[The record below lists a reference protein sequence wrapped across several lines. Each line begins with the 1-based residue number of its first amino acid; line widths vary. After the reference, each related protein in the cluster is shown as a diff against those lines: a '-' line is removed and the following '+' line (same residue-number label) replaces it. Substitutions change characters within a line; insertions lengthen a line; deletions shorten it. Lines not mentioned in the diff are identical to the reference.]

1 MTTTGTVKAD
11 MEAANPHYR
20 TAVERAFH
28 DAAFI
33 GDVGIE
39 LIDCGPGWCETRLII
54 APRHLQQTGV
64 VHAGVQTTIADH
76 TAGAAALS
84 MMREGE
90 HVLTAE
96 FKLNLLRGGQGESL
110 WCRGQ
115 VLKPG
120 RSLSF
125 VEAEVYALTGTEK
138 ILISKLTATMV
149 VMAKK

>member
-1 MTTTGTVKAD
+1 
-11 MEAANPHYR
+11 MEAHNPQYR
-20 TAVERAFH
+20 TAIEGIFR

-54 APRHLQQTGV
+54 APRHLQQNGV

-76 TAGAAALS
+76 TAGAAALTL
-84 MMREGE
+84 MREGE
-90 HVLTAE
+90 YVLTAE
-96 FKLNLLRGGQGESL
+96 FKLNLMRGGQGESL
-110 WCRGQ
+110 WCRAQ

-125 VEAEVYALTGTEK
+125 VESEVHVLAGGKKT
-138 ILISKLTATMV
+138 LISKLTATMV
-149 VMAKK
+149 VMSKK